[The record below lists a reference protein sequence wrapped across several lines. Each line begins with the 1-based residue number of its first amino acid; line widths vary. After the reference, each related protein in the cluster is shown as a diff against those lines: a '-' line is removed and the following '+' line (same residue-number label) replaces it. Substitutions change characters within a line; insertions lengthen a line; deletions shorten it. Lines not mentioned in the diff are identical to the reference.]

1 MKMKVY
7 ISKIKNT
14 EKLFF
19 VSYTIYM
26 IAFILNQTLYWRYFP
41 EKMDRYVLLVCVLLL
56 ALNEIVSVKIIN
68 FRSLIGLI
76 ICLLLFVITYSTNGN
91 AVAGMIVF
99 IYCGRNI
106 SFEKIAKITIYIT
119 VFMLVLITVSSWLGI
134 IENHIDYRGNQVRQ
148 YLGFRYSLYAPA
160 LIYNITLL
168 DIYIKQEKLKW
179 KNIICLLILNGFF
192 FFFTNSRLSFG
203 LSVLSLVIAVIY
215 KYKFVFFNK
224 NHFVYLILVFSYLI
238 CSGFFYGLTVTF
250 SRNVLW
256 MKNLNDFLGNRLNLG
271 QYSLLEYGISAW
283 GKQIAWVG
291 NGLDVYGNRATGS
304 YLWVDCLYVQ
314 VLQRYGVIFLIIFL
328 LVMTITM
335 WVCYQKKNYML
346 LILLSLIA
354 VHCMIDD
361 LQLYLHY
368 NTFWFAIGSLL
379 LGRSNKKY
387 IKLKQM
393 K

>member
-1 MKMKVY
+1 
-7 ISKIKNT
+7 
-14 EKLFF
+14 
-19 VSYTIYM
+19 
-26 IAFILNQTLYWRYFP
+26 
-41 EKMDRYVLLVCVLLL
+41 
-56 ALNEIVSVKIIN
+56 
-68 FRSLIGLI
+68 
-76 ICLLLFVITYSTNGN
+76 
-91 AVAGMIVF
+91 
-99 IYCGRNI
+99 
-106 SFEKIAKITIYIT
+106 
-119 VFMLVLITVSSWLGI
+119 
-134 IENHIDYRGNQVRQ
+134 
-148 YLGFRYSLYAPA
+148 
-160 LIYNITLL
+160 
-168 DIYIKQEKLKW
+168 
-179 KNIICLLILNGFF
+179 
-192 FFFTNSRLSFG
+192 
-203 LSVLSLVIAVIY
+203 
-215 KYKFVFFNK
+215 
-224 NHFVYLILVFSYLI
+224 LVFSYLI